1 MNNSIKLNEATS
13 MDSRLVV
20 ELQERLDEMVNPD
33 WVQNNKHW
41 INGALC
47 AYSAWTD
54 EHWELKQ
61 VKNQR
66 MEKRGTYYTPIY
78 YIENEDGTERIIP
91 SFLTF

>member
-61 VKNQR
+61 IQSKN
-66 MEKRGTYYTPIY
+66 GAHVPIY